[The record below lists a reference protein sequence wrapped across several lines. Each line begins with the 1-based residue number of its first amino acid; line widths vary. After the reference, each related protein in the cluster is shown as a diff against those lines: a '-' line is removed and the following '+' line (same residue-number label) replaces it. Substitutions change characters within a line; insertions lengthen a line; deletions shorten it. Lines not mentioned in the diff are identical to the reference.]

1 MERTV
6 LMVRPEQRAKL
17 AGLAAREHVSAAEIN
32 RRAIDAY
39 NPDDNE
45 FNELGQ
51 LAEAV
56 MQSHAQAMQA
66 IKEAHKAVKETLSY
80 FAHKKSAHHDD

>member
-17 AGLAAREHVSAAEIN
+17 AELAAREHVSTAEIN

-39 NPDDNE
+39 NPDLSDD
-45 FNELGQ
+45 ELEQ

-56 MQSHAQAMQA
+56 IQSNAQAMQA

-80 FAHKKSAHHDD
+80 FAHKKKELL

>member
-17 AGLAAREHVSAAEIN
+17 AELAGRKHVSTAEIN

-39 NPDDNE
+39 DPDSSDSDE
-45 FNELGQ
+45 ELEQ

-56 MQSHAQAMQA
+56 IQSNTQAMQA
-66 IKEAHKAVKETLSY
+66 IKEAHQAIKETLHY
-80 FAHKKSAHHDD
+80 FAHKKKEAQ